1 MQFEMKKLLFLFA
14 TVFYLIP
21 TAHAQLEVSRL
32 YVENKINPVG
42 VSEMYPRL
50 TWVLASSKRGTVQSA
65 FDIRVSENPESLQ
78 KGIDLIFSTGKI
90 PSDQSVYVQFT
101 GNTLK
106 PGRKYYWQVRV
117 WDQNDRMS
125 KWSEV
130 NFWVQGMM
138 GPENWQAKWIQPGFA
153 EPATRVSPL
162 FRREFALQ
170 KPVRLA
176 VAFVTAHGMY
186 EAEINGKKVGDQFL
200 APGWTSYNKR
210 LQYQTYDVTNL
221 LRDGKN
227 AIGVTLGNG
236 WYRGRVG
243 FSNQLNN
250 YGSDL
255 SLLFQM
261 QVIYTDGT
269 VENIVSD
276 GSWRSSTGPI
286 LASEIYDGETYDAR
300 LEKKEWSSPGFI
312 DVDWAPIKTANYPII
327 NLVTTENEPVRKHE
341 SLTPVKLIT
350 TPKGEKVLDFGQNL
364 VGWVQVKATGKAGDK
379 ISIQHAEV
387 LDKDGNFY
395 TANLRSAKQ
404 TNTYILKGG
413 EQEVFEPHF
422 TFQGFRYIKVDD
434 YPGELKPENFKA
446 FALYSDMQPTGSFSC
461 SDDLVNKLQH
471 NIQWGQRGNFVDV
484 PTDCPQRDER
494 LGWTGDA
501 QAFASTAAFNFNVHS
516 FYSKWMKDVAADQAT
531 SGSVPYVVPNILG
544 DECSPGWGDV
554 ATIAPWVMYTAYGD
568 KRLLE
573 NQYASM
579 KAWVDYIWTESQ
591 KDLWRPKQSFG
602 DWLFFR
608 PDDDNNGRA
617 AGTDKDLIAQC
628 FYAHSTQLLLNAAKV
643 LDMED
648 DTARYDSL
656 LVKIKDAFVKEFV
669 TPSGRMVSGTQTA
682 YVLALEFDMLP
693 ENLRADAV
701 QRLVDNIKDYD
712 YHLTTG
718 FLGTPYLCHVLSRF
732 GQTELAYRLL
742 LEKSYPS
749 WLYPVTMGA
758 TTIWE
763 RWDGIKPNGTF
774 QTPTMNSF
782 NHYAYGA
789 IGDWM
794 YRVAA
799 GIQPDPEMPGYKS
812 FVIKPS
818 ATKQLQHVKG
828 ELETY
833 YGKIVSGWE
842 WQGQQLVMT
851 VSVPVN
857 ATAKIYLPAASE
869 QAVSEG
875 GKKLSQVKDIE
886 LLGSEDGFV
895 LLKVR
900 SGNYRFTVN

>member
-1 MQFEMKKLLFLFA
+1 MKKLLFLLA
-14 TVFYLIP
+14 TVFSLVFTTKGQI
-21 TAHAQLEVSRL
+21 EVSRL
-32 YVENKINPVG
+32 YVENKVNPVG
-42 VSEMYPRL
+42 ISEMYPRL
-50 TWVLASSKRGTVQSA
+50 TWVLTSARRGAVQTA
-65 FDIRVSENPESLQ
+65 FDVRVSENAESLQ
-78 KGIDLIFSTGKI
+78 KGLDLIFSTGKI

-106 PGRKYYWQVRV
+106 PGHKYYWQVRV
-117 WDQNDRMS
+117 WDQSDKVS

-130 NFWVQGMM
+130 NYWVQGIM
-138 GPENWQAKWIQPGFA
+138 GPENWQAKWVQSGIA
-153 EPATRVSPL
+153 ETEERIPPV
-162 FRREFALQ
+162 FRREFALA
-170 KPVRLA
+170 KPVQLA
-176 VAFVTAHGMY
+176 VAFVTAHGIY
-186 EAEINGKKVGDQFL
+186 EAEINGKKVGNQYL

-236 WYRGRVG
+236 WYRGRIG
-243 FSNQLNN
+243 FGWKKNN
-250 YGSDL
+250 YGTDL

-269 VENIVSD
+269 AETIVSD

-286 LASEIYDGETYDAR
+286 LSSEIYDGETYDAR
-300 LEKKEWSSPGFI
+300 LEKKGWSEPGFV
-312 DVDWAPIKTANYPII
+312 DVDWAPIKTANFPVV
-327 NLVTTENEPVRKHE
+327 NLVATENESVRKHE
-341 SLTPVKLIT
+341 SFTPIKLIT

-364 VGWVQVKATGKAGDK
+364 VGWVQLKVTGKAGDK

-387 LDKDGNFY
+387 LDKEGNFY
-395 TANLRSAKQ
+395 TDNLRSAKQ
-404 TNTYILKGG
+404 TNTFILGG
-413 EQEVFEPHF
+413 GREEVFEPHF
-422 TFQGFRYIKVDD
+422 TFQGFRYIKVEG
-434 YPGELKPENFKA
+434 YPGELNPENFKA
-446 FALYSDMQPTGSFSC
+446 IALYSDMRPTGTFTC
-461 SDDLVNKLQH
+461 SDDMVNKLQH

-516 FYSKWMKDVAADQAT
+516 FYSKWLKDVSADQAA
-531 SGSVPYVVPNILG
+531 SGSVPYVVPNVLG
-544 DECSPGWGDV
+544 DDCSPGWGDV
-554 ATIAPWVMYTAYGD
+554 ATIAPWVMYQSYGD
-568 KRLLE
+568 KRVLE
-573 NQYASM
+573 SQYASM
-579 KAWVDYIWTESQ
+579 KAWVDFIWAQSANN
-591 KDLWRPKQSFG
+591 LWRPKQSFG

-608 PDDDNNGRA
+608 PDDDNAGRSA
-617 AGTDKDLIAQC
+617 ATDKDLIAQC
-628 FYAHSTQLLLNAAKV
+628 FYAHSTQLLINTAKV
-643 LDMED
+643 LEMEED
-648 DTARYDSL
+648 AARYDSL
-656 LVKIKDAFVKEFV
+656 LVKIKDSFVNEFV
-669 TPSGRMVSGTQTA
+669 TPGGRMVSGTQTA
-682 YVLALEFDMLP
+682 YVLALWFDMLP
-693 ENLRADAV
+693 ESLRADAV
-701 QRLVDNIKDYD
+701 LRLVANIKDYD

-763 RWDGIKPNGTF
+763 RWDGIKPNGSF
-774 QTPTMNSF
+774 QTPSMNSF

-794 YRVAA
+794 YKEAA
-799 GIQPDPEMPGYKS
+799 GIQPDPEVPGYKS
-812 FVIKPS
+812 FFIKPS
-818 ATKQLQHVKG
+818 PTKQLQHVKA

-833 YGKIVSGWE
+833 YGKISSVWE
-842 WQGQQLVMT
+842 WQGQQLVLT

-857 ATAKIYLPAASE
+857 ANAKIFVQATSE

-875 GKKLSQVKDIE
+875 GRKLSQVKDIE
-886 LLGSEDGFV
+886 VLGSENGYV
-895 LLKVR
+895 LLKIG

>member
-1 MQFEMKKLLFLFA
+1 MQPVTKKLLFLFA
-14 TVFYLIP
+14 TVFCLIP
-21 TAHAQLEVSRL
+21 AVQAQIEVSRL
-32 YVENKINPVG
+32 YVENKINPIG

-50 TWVLASSKRGTVQSA
+50 SWVLNSSKRGTMQSA
-65 FDIRVSENPESLQ
+65 FDVRVSESPESLQ
-78 KGIDLIFSTGKI
+78 KGLDLIFSTGKI

-106 PGRKYYWQVRV
+106 PGHKYYWQVRV

-130 NFWVQGMM
+130 NYWVQGIM
-138 GPENWQAKWIQPGFA
+138 GPENWQAKWIQAAFA
-153 EPATRVSPL
+153 ETDTRVSPL
-162 FRREFALQ
+162 FRREFALE
-170 KPVRLA
+170 KPIRLA
-176 VAFVTAHGMY
+176 VAFVTAHGLY
-186 EAEINGKKVGDQFL
+186 EAEINGKKVGDQYL

-210 LQYQTYDVTNL
+210 LQYQTYDVTKL

-236 WYRGRVG
+236 WYRGRIG
-243 FSNQLNN
+243 FNSKINN
-250 YGSDL
+250 YGTDV

-261 QVIYTDGT
+261 QIIYTDGS

-286 LASEIYDGETYDAR
+286 LSSEIYDGETYDAR
-300 LEKKEWSSPGFI
+300 LEKKGWSEPGFI
-312 DVDWAPIKTANYPII
+312 DVDWSPIRTANFPVITLI
-327 NLVTTENEPVRKHE
+327 SSENEPVRKHE
-341 SLTPVKLIT
+341 SFSPVKVIT

-364 VGWVQVKATGKAGDK
+364 VGWVQVKASGKAGDQIVIK
-379 ISIQHAEV
+379 HAEV

-404 TNTYILKGG
+404 TNTFILKGG
-413 EQEVFEPHF
+413 GEEVFEPHF
-422 TFQGFRYIKVDD
+422 SFQGFRYIKVEE

-446 FALYSDMQPTGSFSC
+446 FALYSDMQPTGTFSC
-461 SDDLVNKLQH
+461 SDEMVNKLQH

-516 FYSKWMKDVAADQAT
+516 FYSKWLKDVAADQAA
-531 SGSVPYVVPNILG
+531 SGAVPYVVPNVLG
-544 DECSPGWGDV
+544 EECSPGWGDV
-554 ATIAPWVMYTAYGD
+554 ATIAPWVMYQAYGD

-573 NQYASM
+573 NQYSSM
-579 KAWVDYIWTESQ
+579 KAWVDYIWKQSANNI
-591 KDLWRPKQSFG
+591 WRPRQSFG

-608 PDDDNNGRA
+608 PEDDNNGRA
-617 AGTDKDLIAQC
+617 AVTDKDLIAQC
-628 FYAHSTQLLLNAAKV
+628 FYAHSTQLLINTAKI
-643 LDMED
+643 LEMDED
-648 DTARYDSL
+648 VARYDSL
-656 LVKIKDAFVKEFV
+656 LTKIKDAFVGEFV
-669 TPSGRMVSGTQTA
+669 TSSGRMVSGTQTA
-682 YVLALEFDMLP
+682 YVLSLEFDMLP
-693 ENLRADAV
+693 ENMRSNAV
-701 QRLVDNIKDYD
+701 QRLVDNIKEYD

-763 RWDGIKPNGTF
+763 RWDGIKPNGSF
-774 QTPTMNSF
+774 QTPDMNSF

-794 YRVAA
+794 YKVAA
-799 GIQPDPEMPGYKS
+799 GIQIDPAVPGYKS
-812 FVIKPS
+812 ILIKPS
-818 ATKQLQHVKG
+818 PTHQLQNVKA
-828 ELETY
+828 ELDTY
-833 YGKIVSGWE
+833 YGKVCSRWE
-842 WQGQQLVMT
+842 WNGQQLILN

-857 ATAKIYLPAASE
+857 TTATIYIPASSI
-869 QAVSEG
+869 QIVREG
-875 GKKLSQVKDIE
+875 GKSISSVKDVE
-886 LLGSEDGFV
+886 V
-895 LLKVR
+895 LPAEPGLVPVKVG
-900 SGNYRFTVN
+900 SGNYQFTVN